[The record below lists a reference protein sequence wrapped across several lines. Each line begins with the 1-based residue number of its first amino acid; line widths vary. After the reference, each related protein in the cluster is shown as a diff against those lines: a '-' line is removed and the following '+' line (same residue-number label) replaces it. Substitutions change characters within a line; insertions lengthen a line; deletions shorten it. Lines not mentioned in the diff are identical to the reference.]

1 MMHEIPTLPYEIVAT
16 DLFKWQ
22 SQMYLVTVDSYS
34 GFYDI
39 DKLSDTSSKAVIMK
53 LKKQFATHG
62 VPRLL
67 ISDNGPQFKSRAF
80 SDFAKLWGFE
90 HITSSPRYPQSNGL
104 AERAVRSAKNVMT
117 KCAEDNTD
125 PYLALLLIRNT
136 PRPGLQSSAER
147 LFSRHT
153 RSILPTS
160 ETSLKP
166 RIVYN
171 VSENLKR
178 IRSQK
183 KQYYDKTAKPL
194 TSLKPKDTVRIET
207 EKGFTKIGR
216 ILKRA
221 ERPRGFIIESEGSTF
236 ERNRKHLLRVD
247 EDIPDE
253 PAHKQEANP
262 DEARD
267 EH

>member
-1 MMHEIPTLPYEIVAT
+1 M
-16 DLFKWQ
+16 
-22 SQMYLVTVDSYS
+22 S
-34 GFYDI
+34 
-39 DKLSDTSSKAVIMK
+39 
-53 LKKQFATHG
+53 
-62 VPRLL
+62 
-67 ISDNGPQFKSRAF
+67 
-80 SDFAKLWGFE
+80 
-90 HITSSPRYPQSNGL
+90 
-104 AERAVRSAKNVMT
+104 MT

-125 PYLALLLIRNT
+125 PYLALLLIRNI

-147 LFSRHT
+147 LFSSHT

-166 RIVYN
+166 RTVYN

-221 ERPRGFIIESEGSTF
+221 ERPRGFIVESEGSTF

-267 EH
+267 EHRDNNETSESELDEEETSESKLDEEETESESDEEEPKQEHTQEKFKRSSYGRLLKPNSKYKDFIQN